1 MKQKSEVKKNLE
13 KYINLSERETGHK
26 MKTLRTDNGLEFL
39 NADIKEKIYFMK
51 QKSEVKKNLEK
62 YINLSERETGH
73 KMKTLRTDNG
83 LEFLNADIKEILES
97 RGIKHQRTVMYTNLE
112 SDESS
117 IESSQYNDN
126 NTHCISAHTI
136 AEVYGSTMSTNTR
149 YNLRRERKRNT
160 KYDDYEMD
168 VDNVL
173 MIKSDDDD
181 EPLCYDD
188 AASSSDWKQWK
199 KAMEEEISALNEND
213 TWFCVQ
219 KGEVNKKPIELS
231 HIHCIYIT
239 LFSLIGVGFT
249 RVSVLQQQSI

>member
-1 MKQKSEVKKNLE
+1 MVMLDDNDKNEELKMQNDQE
-13 KYINLSERETGHK
+13 NET
-26 MKTLRTDNGLEFL
+26 
-39 NADIKEKIYFMK
+39 I
-51 QKSEVKKNLEK
+51 S
-62 YINLSERETGH
+62 
-73 KMKTLRTDNG
+73 
-83 LEFLNADIKEILES
+83 
-97 RGIKHQRTVMYTNLE
+97 NLE

-117 IESSQYNDN
+117 IESSQYNDSD
-126 NTHCISAHTI
+126 ISLDS
-136 AEVYGSTMSTNTR
+136 EVNEEIVNTR

-219 KGEVNKKPIELS
+219 KDDLLLAGSDDLEISKIKQVLNNNFKMKERKLKIRWISGSGAQELD
-231 HIHCIYIT
+231 HHENYEDVVKWEARCEDYRDDH
-239 LFSLIGVGFT
+239 T
-249 RVSVLQQQSI
+249 RTSR